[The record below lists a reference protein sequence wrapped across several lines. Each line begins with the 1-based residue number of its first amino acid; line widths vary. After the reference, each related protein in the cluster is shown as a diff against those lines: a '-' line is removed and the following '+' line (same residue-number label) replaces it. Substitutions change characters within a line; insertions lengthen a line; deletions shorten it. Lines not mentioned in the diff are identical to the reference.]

1 MRRRPARSL
10 VGRLILLLGVFVA
23 VPVALYYN
31 FLVAEQERREL
42 LQQSVLKQGRLVAVA
57 LAPLLAQTDPSPLPV
72 LGEELN
78 RFADA
83 STRIRILLRPVDKA
97 GVDSFYYVASAP
109 AVATAALTAERDEL
123 VKQGI
128 LDNVAQ
134 TCIGNQP
141 LANRYLDPDG
151 REEVL
156 TSLIPLKTAAGCWV
170 VVVSHPIE
178 SLLGS
183 SLGQPYWTRVE
194 VRIAGAVYLVMAL
207 LTFGVFWSIRR
218 GMFRFRAVARALRTG
233 DGTESFAERND
244 IAELDGVAEEFD
256 RLIQA
261 LRNSAERIRQAA
273 EDNAHAFKT
282 PIAIIRQSLEPLKRI
297 VPAEE
302 ARGRRALTVLESSIE
317 RLDQL
322 VSTARRMDE
331 AVAELLYPP
340 NRPVDLSQLLQR
352 MVLAYANLGESRGV
366 RLTASIDSGI
376 VVRASEELFET
387 VVENVFDN
395 AVSVSPRGAEIT
407 VALRRATDMAIL
419 TIRDQGP
426 GVAPHDMER
435 IFERRYT
442 KRPEFINVSDGE
454 KLEALPHTGIGL
466 WIVRRNV
473 EAIGGRVW
481 AESAA
486 GGGLIMNVRLPLDG
500 KSEKLKN
507 T

>member
-1 MRRRPARSL
+1 L
-10 VGRLILLLGVFVA
+10 VGVFIA

-31 FLVAEQERREL
+31 FHRAEQEQREL
-42 LQQSVLKQGRLVAVA
+42 LQQSVLKQGLLVAAA
-57 LAPLLAQTDPSPLPV
+57 LEPLLAQTDPSPLPV
-72 LGEELN
+72 LGDELK
-78 RFADA
+78 RFADL

-97 GVDSFYYVASAP
+97 GVDSFFYVASAP
-109 AVATAALTAERDEL
+109 AVAATALTVERDEL
-123 VKQGI
+123 VRQGI

-141 LANRYLDPDG
+141 LANRYRDPDG

-156 TSLIPLKTAAGCWV
+156 TSLIPLKTATGCWV

-218 GMFRFRAVARALRTG
+218 GMLRFRAVARALRTG

-244 IAELDGVAEEFD
+244 IAELSGVAEEFD

-261 LRNSAERIRQAA
+261 LRNSADRIRQAA
-273 EDNAHAFKT
+273 EDNTHAFKT

-297 VPAEE
+297 VPLDE

-340 NRPVDLSQLLQR
+340 NKPVDLSQLLQR
-352 MVLAYANLGESRGV
+352 MVLAYGNLGESRGV
-366 RLTASIDSGI
+366 RLTAAVDSGM
-376 VVRASEELFET
+376 VVRASDELLET
-387 VVENVFDN
+387 VVENIFDN
-395 AVSVSPRGAEIT
+395 AVSVSPRGAEIAVT
-407 VALRRATDMAIL
+407 LRRTGDMALL

-426 GVAPHDMER
+426 GVPAQDLER

-442 KRPEFINVSDGE
+442 KRPEFVDVGNGDS
-454 KLEALPHTGIGL
+454 LESLPHTGIGL

-473 EAIGGRVW
+473 EAVGGRVW
-481 AESAA
+481 AEAA
-486 GGGLIMNVRLPLDG
+486 PAGGLIMNVRLPLDG
-500 KSEKLKN
+500 KLQRLKN
-507 T
+507 L